1 MFTKDTINAITTVA
15 KNNGYEPAALLAV
28 ADVESAGVP
37 FWKVGGKQKPAV
49 RFEGHY
55 FYKLLNDSDRA
66 IAVAEGLARP
76 KAGAVKNPSNY
87 SARYDLIERAAKIN
101 RNAAYQSVSWGMG
114 QVMGSH
120 YKDLG
125 YESVDDLVTACD
137 TVEGQAELIV
147 NFINNNGLKDE
158 VDENDWAGFAR
169 GYNGSAYKKNQY
181 DKKLSA
187 AYLKYSSGEVD
198 QTADIAQLQMMLNK
212 IGTYGLT
219 EDGDFGNKTKAALRD
234 FQLKNGLVVDGK
246 YGPISREAISK
257 AYLAIVNKS
266 QQNTGIGTSAIA
278 TVGTAISTAT
288 QAIEPL
294 AKVSQIAQYVFLGL
308 LVLGVLFTLK
318 TVFFSKKDV

>member
-15 KNNGYEPAALLAV
+15 KNTGYEPAALLAV

-55 FYKLLNDSDRA
+55 FYKLLSGAQRDQ
-66 IAVAEGLARP
+66 AVAEGLANP
-76 KAGAVKNPSNY
+76 KAGAVANPTNY

-101 RNAAYQSVSWGMG
+101 RNVAYQSISWGMG
-114 QVMGSH
+114 QVMGAN

-125 YESVDDLVTACD
+125 YEAVEDLVAACD

-158 VDENDWAGFAR
+158 VDENDWAGFAKI
-169 GYNGSAYKKNQY
+169 YNGSNFRKNQY
-181 DKKLSA
+181 DKKLAA

-212 IGTYGLT
+212 INSYGLI
-219 EDGDFGNKTKAALRD
+219 EDGNFGDKTKTALRD
-234 FQLKNGLVVDGK
+234 FQLKNGLLVDGK
-246 YGPISREAISK
+246 YGPISREAVSK

-266 QQNTGIGTSAIA
+266 QQNTGIGTSAVA

-308 LVLGVLFTLK
+308 LVIGVLFTLK
-318 TVFFSKKDV
+318 TVIFAKKDV